1 VTAQLK
7 AGEAYE
13 MVPDPEAARKLY
25 ERVLARYGPNS
36 QWGSEAQRRLDR
48 LAEGDRGS
56 R

>member
-1 VTAQLK
+1 
-7 AGEAYE
+7 